1 MDLCLPQFDIYQST
15 VGSNCFESHTNS
27 CCPDLFQKK
36 CLSDVQS
43 EIHLVRRNIV
53 STGFKNIY
61 IQAWYGFFTHVFLIL
76 NYWNFDIGMFVLRLS
91 ISVQVIKKLFGIR
104 LPVKAGM
111 GNWGTEWGESGWERG
126 ESRWE
131 CGESEWECG
140 ESGWFFG
147 RIFVFTASAKITER
161 EGSIS
166 PSSFSGQL
174 PDY

>member
-61 IQAWYGFFTHVFLIL
+61 IQAWYGFFTHVFLIV

-91 ISVQVIKKLFGIR
+91 ISVQVIKKVIWNKATCKSWNGELGNGMRGIR
-104 LPVKAGM
+104 VGTRGIKVGM
-111 GNWGTEWGESGWERG
+111 RG
-126 ESRWE
+126 IRVGMRGIRMILRENLCVYS
-131 CGESEWECG
+131 
-140 ESGWFFG
+140 FG
-147 RIFVFTASAKITER
+147 
-161 EGSIS
+161 
-166 PSSFSGQL
+166 
-174 PDY
+174 